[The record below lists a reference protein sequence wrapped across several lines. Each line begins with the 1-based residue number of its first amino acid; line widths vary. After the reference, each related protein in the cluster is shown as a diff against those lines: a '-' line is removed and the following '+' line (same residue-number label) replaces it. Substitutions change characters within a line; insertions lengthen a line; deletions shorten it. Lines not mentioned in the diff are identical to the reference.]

1 MPEQTKTATRTCRL
15 LYYGPA
21 QVGKRDNLRLI
32 HRSIPPAQRLALA
45 SDDPERQIAFEVAHG
60 TGGQWQVL
68 VQAVDSGKERYR
80 TAGMNARPP
89 FDGIVF
95 VVDSSAASLDQSLAA
110 FESLKAY
117 LESWG
122 RDLMGVPLVIQY
134 NGRDRAD
141 TLRVD
146 RLESLLNPWGL
157 LSFPANAKQ
166 GEGVRETLKA
176 LLGLVVNH
184 LENESG
190 QTDDDGHYFAE
201 PEPQTDVRP
210 VAAAKPET
218 VQGDEGLA
226 IDYGPPLPG
235 TEVAEATRTL
245 SDAIYEELRAPIVIP
260 VRIPRHLLEGR
271 RPLRILL
278 EVEVEESRR

>member
-21 QVGKRDNLRLI
+21 KAGKRDNLRLI
-32 HRSIPPAQRLALA
+32 HRSIPPGQRLALA

-60 TGGQWQVL
+60 AGGQWQVL

-80 TAGMNARPP
+80 TAGMSTRPP

-95 VVDSSAASLDQSLAA
+95 VVDSAAASLDQSLSA

-134 NGRDRAD
+134 NGRDHAD

-157 LSFPANAKQ
+157 LSFPANAKL

-184 LENESG
+184 LENESTLTG
-190 QTDDDGHYFAE
+190 DDVDVFAE
-201 PEPQTDVRP
+201 TKRQEAVRP
-210 VAAAKPET
+210 ERAAGPASA
-218 VQGDEGLA
+218 QGDEGLA

-235 TEVAEATRTL
+235 TEVGEATRTL
-245 SDAIYEELRAPIVIP
+245 SDAIYDELRAPIVIP

-278 EVEVEESRR
+278 EVEVEESGR